1 MLPRLVDETWVIE
14 LDGAVAQLGE
24 HLLCKQGVSGSI
36 PLSSTICFVLT
47 LSRSYDRCAPDGPRH
62 EARRTIVLYGRIDP
76 RSSVAAI
83 QRGSASPIVWRPH
96 GAPSARECKLS
107 SEEIK
112 VCIVLLRIDACSEYI
127 VKRRYVWKLPGVLSP
142 CGLKRPSPVPEK
154 P

>member
-1 MLPRLVDETWVIE
+1 MV
-14 LDGAVAQLGE
+14 GAVAQLGE

-36 PLSSTICFVLT
+36 PLSSTNRGTRFGCV
-47 LSRSYDRCAPDGPRH
+47 SREYP
-62 EARRTIVLYGRIDP
+62 
-76 RSSVAAI
+76 
-83 QRGSASPIVWRPH
+83 
-96 GAPSARECKLS
+96 

>member
-1 MLPRLVDETWVIE
+1 MIE

-47 LSRSYDRCAPDGPRH
+47 PDKAPDGPRH
-62 EARRTIVLYGRIDP
+62 KARRTIVLCGRSDL

-83 QRGSASPIVWRPH
+83 QTARSSPIVWRPH

-107 SEEIK
+107 SGEIK
-112 VCIVLLRIDACSEYI
+112 VCTFIESDDGACFGYI

-142 CGLKRPSPVPEK
+142 LGLRRPSPVSEK
-154 P
+154 PCDGLVGRNWWRDWR

>member
-1 MLPRLVDETWVIE
+1 MIE

-47 LSRSYDRCAPDGPRH
+47 PDKAPDGPRH
-62 EARRTIVLYGRIDP
+62 EARRTIVLYGRTDP

-142 CGLKRPSPVPEK
+142 CGLKRPSPVLVK